1 MISAGQVI
9 TLIVVL
15 AIGYTAIGV
24 YIYRTRK

>member
-1 MISAGQVI
+1 MISADQAV

-15 AIGYTAIGV
+15 LIGYTAIGV